1 VNIVIIIISM
11 PSNIVE
17 LRDLQYQTINNTFE
31 FKSVE
36 INPIESCTRR
46 CSFCPRSDPSKYPNS
61 KNRVTVETCKKIA
74 FELKE
79 NNFCGRIGFVGFGE
93 PLLHPELEE
102 CIKVIRDILP
112 TIPYIEVNTNGDLL
126 TTSRINS
133 LHKSGCTTI
142 AVSMYDKDITED
154 ITKKR
159 DNIPIDII
167 FRHHYNPDISYNLN
181 LVNRSNITYGNEVL
195 NLSSNC
201 YIPFY
206 KLMIDWNGDL
216 LPCDNDWSRTLKF
229 GNINDIS
236 LKSIIEGEKFFNF
249 RAALTSGKRTQSPC
263 SKCNVCGTLRGEQEF
278 NNFKI
283 KHNL

>member
-1 VNIVIIIISM
+1 M
-11 PSNIVE
+11 PSSIVK
-17 LRDLQYQTINNTFE
+17 LRDLQYQTINSAFE

-61 KNRVTVETCKKIA
+61 KNRVTVETCKRIA
-74 FELKE
+74 LELKE

-102 CIKVIRDILP
+102 CIEVIRDILP
-112 TIPYIEVNTNGDLL
+112 DIPYIEVNTNGDLL
-126 TTSRINS
+126 TTQRIKS
-133 LHKSGCTTI
+133 LYKSGCTNI
-142 AVSMYDKDITED
+142 AVSMYDKDITNDIIEKKED
-154 ITKKR
+154 T
-159 DNIPIDII
+159 PIDII
-167 FRHHYNPDISYNLN
+167 FRHHYDSSTNFNLN
-181 LVNRSNITYGNEVL
+181 IVNRSNITYGSEVL
-195 NLSSNC
+195 NLNSKC

-216 LPCDNDWSRTLKF
+216 LPCNNDWSRALKF
-229 GNINDIS
+229 GNINNMS
-236 LKSIIEGEKFFNF
+236 LRAIIGGEKFFNF
-249 RAALTSGKRTQSPC
+249 RAALTAGRRTQSPC

-278 NNFKI
+278 NNFKL